1 VLLLLH
7 RMNSSFNP
15 LIAARDLG
23 AGVEQLFDGLVI
35 QNRQA
40 MQSMGMSMAQTS
52 VSQFMLKPAPLP

>member
-1 VLLLLH
+1 
-7 RMNSSFNP
+7 MNSSFNP